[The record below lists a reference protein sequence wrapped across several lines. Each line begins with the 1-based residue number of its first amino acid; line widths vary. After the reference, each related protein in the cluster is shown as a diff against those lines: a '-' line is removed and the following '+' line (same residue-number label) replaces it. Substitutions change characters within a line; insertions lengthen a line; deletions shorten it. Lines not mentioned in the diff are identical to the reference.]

1 MNKPAT
7 TDQSCQPQ
15 VAIQLPLPLL
25 SSLKAVKE
33 GFFELCIRVG
43 EQALYA
49 LMEQD
54 RTELCGTK
62 WSRDSSRR
70 AVRGGS
76 TSSEITLGGR
86 RRPQV
91 AGFEHRRPG
100 AGLAELRLGR

>member
-1 MNKPAT
+1 MKKPAT
-7 TDQSCQPQ
+7 TDKSCQPQ

-25 SSLKAVKE
+25 NSLKAVKD

-62 WSRDSSRR
+62 WSRDSSRKAPAPRGVSGPNWVTVR
-70 AVRGGS
+70 AAS
-76 TSSEITLGGR
+76 
-86 RRPQV
+86 
-91 AGFEHRRPG
+91 
-100 AGLAELRLGR
+100 